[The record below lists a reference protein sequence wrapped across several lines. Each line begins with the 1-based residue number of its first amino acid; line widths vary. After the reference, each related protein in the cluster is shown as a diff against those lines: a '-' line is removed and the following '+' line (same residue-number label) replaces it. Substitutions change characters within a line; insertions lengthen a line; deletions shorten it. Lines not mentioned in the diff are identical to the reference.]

1 MIEKLITIV
10 YGFIGVVL
18 VLGLIMY
25 LYQSIK
31 RVLSDEDWTIDINVH
46 YYYENKNEDKNTEDP
61 NSLTTKKD

>member
-18 VLGLIMY
+18 VLGFIMY

-46 YYYENKNEDKNTEDP
+46 HYYENKNEDKNTEDP